1 MLSSAAAIVPEELG
15 CVMRRQGEGR
25 SGGDGVICLQS
36 EFFFHLTLLCP
47 KQRGL
52 ERENVTGFSWGKVI
66 YCSLSAE
73 LIAQDRTLECPQC
86 PEPSANDALQLVQG
100 QQRWREANTCMYLY
114 HRSSNRCA
122 QTNRCIDTHS
132 CKETRYINWNIQH
145 EVSWPFFSLPRGLLV
160 HNCILLM
167 LEPVEVDSGA
177 SCWSGQFRATIYRL
191 TTLQFQLP
199 EGWARSRRTNICRH
213 LNSCNPSYKHT
224 QMTNCALWKASA
236 VDLSCCSLA
245 VRTLPCEVI
254 PRSCLTTR
262 WDRCNV
268 YPH

>member
-1 MLSSAAAIVPEELG
+1 MSKTTTCVLHPYFCAYLFDAPCIMLSSAAAIVPEELG

-145 EVSWPFFSLPRGLLV
+145 EVS
-160 HNCILLM
+160 
-167 LEPVEVDSGA
+167 
-177 SCWSGQFRATIYRL
+177 
-191 TTLQFQLP
+191 
-199 EGWARSRRTNICRH
+199 
-213 LNSCNPSYKHT
+213 
-224 QMTNCALWKASA
+224 
-236 VDLSCCSLA
+236 
-245 VRTLPCEVI
+245 
-254 PRSCLTTR
+254 
-262 WDRCNV
+262 
-268 YPH
+268 